1 MLQVI
6 TTELLLEEI
15 ETDGHAPLK
24 FLCSSGD
31 IYYCKYL
38 NDFNKLEINC
48 LAYEVIAHY
57 LLKKLQIP
65 TPEIALI
72 KISDGTLDKSKI
84 KANRRLKE
92 GNICFGSKEVKLA
105 QELQAIQ
112 DFTKV
117 DFNRLLN
124 PEDVVKIALFDLWV
138 DNTDRGRF
146 FENGINY
153 NILIESIDTRQKIVA
168 FDNAFIFGGVKNIG
182 IFNSL
187 SVVNTT
193 NKLLETP
200 FYKSVIKYI
209 DIEYLNQ
216 IVNNFVTLL
225 TRDYNQLIIDII
237 AKLPAE
243 WILTKNLDNRICDYL
258 SNQEH
263 INRIKHIVLQS
274 KR

>member
-153 NILIESIDTRQKIVA
+153 NTLNPQVP
-168 FDNAFIFGGVKNIG
+168 N
-182 IFNSL
+182 
-187 SVVNTT
+187 
-193 NKLLETP
+193 LL
-200 FYKSVIKYI
+200 F
-209 DIEYLNQ
+209 
-216 IVNNFVTLL
+216 
-225 TRDYNQLIIDII
+225 
-237 AKLPAE
+237 
-243 WILTKNLDNRICDYL
+243 
-258 SNQEH
+258 
-263 INRIKHIVLQS
+263 
-274 KR
+274 